1 MSASG
6 LTREPGV
13 VEPRLPK
20 EVLAAM
26 NPQVEEAQGGP
37 KKAVQGAMPVRV
49 ELAVDNRAAREA
61 SLAQVELVAAERAE
75 AVASR
80 VEAVAAERAELVAL
94 DRAELVA
101 ADRAEAGALDRAE
114 LVAADRAEAGALDRA
129 ELVAADRAELVA
141 ADRAEAGALDRAEL
155 VAADWVEPVE
165 LPRSTVEHQKN
176 VPLLLWDSLP
186 PYSPNAIL
194 VCKNTVRTHAL
205 HAQKTLTARH
215 SFNACSSAQTI
226 SAKKTAG
233 KTMKT
238 DRTMPKPWQEKMVA
252 WTRTAIASVLIRR
265 IRVGAVSRPSKAI
278 PPLMPTGLPSRLSL
292 P

>member
-1 MSASG
+1 MIVEMGMSASG

-80 VEAVAAERAELVAL
+80 VEAVAAERAELVAAE
-94 DRAELVA
+94 RAELV
-101 ADRAEAGALDRAE
+101 ALDRAE

>member
-1 MSASG
+1 VG
-6 LTREPGV
+6 
-13 VEPRLPK
+13 
-20 EVLAAM
+20 AA
-26 NPQVEEAQGGP
+26 
-37 KKAVQGAMPVRV
+37 
-49 ELAVDNRAAREA
+49 
-61 SLAQVELVAAERAE
+61 
-75 AVASR
+75 
-80 VEAVAAERAELVAL
+80 
-94 DRAELVA
+94 
-101 ADRAEAGALDRAE
+101 
-114 LVAADRAEAGALDRA
+114 DRA

>member
-80 VEAVAAERAELVAL
+80 VEAVAAERAELVAAE
-94 DRAELVA
+94 RAELVA
-101 ADRAEAGALDRAE
+101 L
-114 LVAADRAEAGALDRA
+114 
-129 ELVAADRAELVA
+129 DRAELVA

>member
-1 MSASG
+1 MIVEMGMSASG

-80 VEAVAAERAELVAL
+80 GEAVAAERAELVA
-94 DRAELVA
+94 AE
-101 ADRAEAGALDRAE
+101 
-114 LVAADRAEAGALDRA
+114 
-129 ELVAADRAELVA
+129 RAELVA